1 MSYFDK
7 DINLS
12 KHINDSLKNDIPLV
26 YVDADGKET
35 VIHEI
40 NVEANAHTK

>member
-1 MSYFDK
+1 MGYFEK
-7 DINLS
+7 DMNLS
-12 KHINDSLKNDIPLV
+12 KHINDSLKNGIPLF

-40 NVEANAHTK
+40 DKEANAHTK